1 MLKLETLVVLAGWGQ
16 IALVIGS
23 FAIPKIL
30 QWSAKLASL
39 ELLLR
44 QVFWTY
50 AGYILVTNLCMG
62 LLSAFAASDLLSGQ
76 LLASAVSG
84 YIAVYWIARVLI
96 QFFYFDTS
104 AAPPGWVSKV
114 GEVALVGLF
123 IFLSGV
129 YSAVFLT
136 NLGVL

>member
-1 MLKLETLVVLAGWGQ
+1 MDLETAVVLPGWGQ
-16 IALVIGS
+16 IALVAGS

-50 AGYILVTNLCMG
+50 AGYILMTNLCMG
-62 LLSAFAASDLLSGQ
+62 LLSALAAPALLSGQ
-76 LLASAVSG
+76 VLAAAVTG
-84 YIAVYWIARVLI
+84 YIAAYWIARVLI

-104 AAPPGWVSKV
+104 GAPPGWVSKV

-123 IFLSGV
+123 IFLSCV
-129 YSAVFLT
+129 YSAAFLR